1 MTLLNQN
8 SIKYLVGSE
17 IKSSNLN
24 FEIFDDYIIS
34 FFDELSKY
42 LLSNPESKKYP
53 DIVTF
58 AFFIRKANVMNLKNK
73 YNIKLDN
80 FNKLSRGIVFHVAP
94 SNVPINFAYSLFSSL
109 ICGNKNI
116 VKVSSKEFEQVNIIC
131 KSIESVLSNYD
142 KLDEY
147 INIVR
152 YSNEKEITD
161 YFSSICDV
169 RVIWGGD
176 NTIDLIKQSK
186 TKPRCREVFFADRY
200 SLLVVDSEYYK
211 KLDDKAKL
219 AIAHNVYN
227 DTYLSDQNAC
237 TSPRLICFMGDSS
250 IENEFY
256 SYLQDEV
263 KKKYEYKSIFS
274 TNKLFDANRFVVSFN
289 ELNPKIIFFNNENYI
304 IRIKID
310 RLDDNI
316 VSFAG
321 NTGLFV
327 ECNIGSIL
335 ELESVCNHDSV
346 QTISYIGDKSMFDEL
361 LDKKLIGIDRIVSVG
376 KTMDFD
382 LVWDGYNLVEMFT
395 RNIQIL

>member
-8 SIKYLVGSE
+8 NLKYLVGNG
-17 IKSSNLN
+17 IKSSNLD
-24 FEIFDDYIIS
+24 FGVFDDYIIS

-42 LLSNPESKKYP
+42 LLKNTESKKYP

-58 AFFIRKANVMNLKNK
+58 AFFIRKANVMSLKNK
-73 YNIKLDN
+73 YNKRLDN
-80 FNKLSRGIVFHVAP
+80 FNKLGRGIVFHVAP

-116 VKVSSKEFEQVNIIC
+116 VKVSSKEFEQVDIIC
-131 KSIESVLSNYD
+131 KSIDSVLSNYK
-142 KLDEY
+142 KLEGY

-152 YSNEKEITD
+152 YNNEKEITD
-161 YFSSICDV
+161 FFSSVCDV

-186 TKPRCREVFFADRY
+186 TKPRCREVFFSDRY
-200 SLLVVDSEYYK
+200 SLLVVDGDYYK
-211 KLDDKAKL
+211 KLDDDDKSM
-219 AIAHNVYN
+219 IAHNVYN

-237 TSPRLICFMGDSS
+237 TSPRLICFLGNSS
-250 IENEFY
+250 IEDEFY
-256 SYLQDEV
+256 SYLQDEI
-263 KKKYEYKSIFS
+263 KKKYEYKPIFS
-274 TNKLFDANRFVVSFN
+274 TNKLFDANRFVVSFSD
-289 ELNPKIIFFNNENYI
+289 LKPKIISFNNENYI
-304 IRIKID
+304 MRIKVD
-310 RLDDNI
+310 RLDDSI

-327 ECNIGSIL
+327 ECNIDSIIDL
-335 ELESVCNHDSV
+335 EGVCSHDTV
-346 QTISYIGDKSMFDEL
+346 QTISYIGYKNMFDNL
-361 LDKKLIGIDRIVSVG
+361 LNKKLIGIDRIVSVG

-395 RNIQIL
+395 RNIQIS